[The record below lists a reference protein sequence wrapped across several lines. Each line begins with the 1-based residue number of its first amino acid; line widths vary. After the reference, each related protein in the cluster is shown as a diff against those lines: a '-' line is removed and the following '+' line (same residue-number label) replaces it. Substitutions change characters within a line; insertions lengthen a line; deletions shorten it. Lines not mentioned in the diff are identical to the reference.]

1 MDNQLHAE
9 IIPFIVSQVPSALL
23 VINKEGIIT
32 EFFMAKLTK
41 KRCENIIGKNFCHVV
56 RRLFLSEALHI
67 LDAYDQTKKNGM
79 PQTICCH
86 EHTTVYDLKEYF
98 SWKFQ
103 SKSASIIVF
112 IRDITEYTLLEQEF
126 NELVEQQQ
134 RVTQE
139 LYAAMSNQDMYL
151 MDMEQTKKHLAA
163 LYRITSVA
171 QTTVNQQAVL
181 DKIIENISNDF
192 GTVNVALLL
201 FDEVQQVLV
210 VRAHT
215 NCFHKF
221 PLTAQI
227 SLSEGIC
234 GYAAQHREVVYIPN
248 GKEDSQYIHGDGDCV
263 SELAIPLVIKD
274 KLLGVL
280 EIETTDKR
288 EFYDIDIDMFRSI
301 ANQIAMTID
310 HANYVSKVQVQ
321 AITDGMTGLYNYRY
335 FRTYLLQEF
344 KRAKRYER
352 PLAFLMMD
360 IDWFKMYND
369 HYGHQKGDVVLRKI
383 ANLIHS
389 AVRDVDI
396 VVRYGGE
403 EFAVI
408 LPETSI
414 YDATVIAERI
424 RKSVAEFPFENYET
438 QPLGFLSVS
447 IGIAGFPRDA
457 ANDVE
462 IIQHAD
468 SALYAAKDA
477 NRNCIRVF
485 HQINEK

>member
-1 MDNQLHAE
+1 LDNQLHAK

-23 VINKEGIIT
+23 VVNKEDIIT
-32 EFFMAKLTK
+32 EFFMSKLTE
-41 KRCENIIGKNFCHVV
+41 KRCKNIIGKNFCHVM
-56 RRLFLSEALHI
+56 RKIFSSEALHI

-79 PQTICCH
+79 AQMICCH

-98 SWKFQ
+98 SWRFQ
-103 SKSASIIVF
+103 YQSTSIMVF

-134 RVTQE
+134 KVTQE
-139 LYAAMSNQDMYL
+139 LYTAMSNQDMYL

-181 DKIIENISNDF
+181 DKIIENITKEF
-192 GTVNVALLL
+192 GAVNVALLL
-201 FDEVQQVLV
+201 FDEVKEVLI

-215 NCFHKF
+215 SYFQEF
-221 PLTAQI
+221 GSSVQI
-227 SLSEGIC
+227 ALGEGIC
-234 GYAAQHREVVYIPN
+234 GYAAQQREVIYIPN
-248 GKEDSQYIHGDGDCV
+248 VKDDSRYIYSGSDCV

-280 EIETTDKR
+280 DIETTEKR
-288 EFYDIDIDMFRSI
+288 EFRDMDIDMFRSI
-301 ANQIAMTID
+301 ANQIAITID
-310 HANYVSKVQVQ
+310 HANYVSQVQVQ

-335 FRTYLLQEF
+335 FRTCLLQEF

-369 HYGHQKGDVVLRKI
+369 HYGHQKGDVILRKI

-424 RKSVAEFPFENYET
+424 RKNVAEFPFEHYET

-457 ANDVE
+457 TNDVE
-462 IIQHAD
+462 LIQHAD

-485 HQINEK
+485 YQINEK

>member
-1 MDNQLHAE
+1 M
-9 IIPFIVSQVPSALL
+9 S
-23 VINKEGIIT
+23 
-32 EFFMAKLTK
+32 KLTK

-56 RRLFLSEALHI
+56 RRLFSSEALHI

-79 PQTICCH
+79 PQMICCH

-103 SKSASIIVF
+103 LKSASIIVF

-134 RVTQE
+134 KVTQE

-181 DKIIENISNDF
+181 DKIIENITNDF

-248 GKEDSQYIHGDGDCV
+248 GKEDSQYIHSGGDCV

-288 EFYDIDIDMFRSI
+288 EFYDMDIDMFRSI

-457 ANDVE
+457 MNDVE

-485 HQINEK
+485 YQINEK